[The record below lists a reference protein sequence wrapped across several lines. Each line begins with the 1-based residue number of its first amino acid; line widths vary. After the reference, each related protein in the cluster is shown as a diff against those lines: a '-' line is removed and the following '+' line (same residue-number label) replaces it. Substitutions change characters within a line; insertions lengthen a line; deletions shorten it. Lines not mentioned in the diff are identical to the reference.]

1 MTTAG
6 NFRTAAARVTY
17 DVSVAGVPWP
27 AYKLIALMLG
37 ALVAL
42 VVGVTTA
49 TAATAVLA
57 GAAAGTVTW
66 LVSSALRSTRL

>member
-6 NFRTAAARVTY
+6 NFRTAAARVTC

-27 AYKLIALMLG
+27 AYKLIALVLG

-42 VVGVTTA
+42 VVGIATATTA
-49 TAATAVLA
+49 TAVLT
-57 GAAAGTVTW
+57 GAAVGTVTW
-66 LVSSALRSTRL
+66 LAFSALCSPRT

>member
-6 NFRTAAARVTY
+6 SFPIAASHAPREVR
-17 DVSVAGVPWP
+17 VAGVPWP
-27 AYKLIALMLG
+27 AYKVIALVLG

-42 VVGVTTA
+42 VVGVATT

-57 GAAAGTVTW
+57 GAGVGVLAWVVGG
-66 LVSSALRSTRL
+66 LVEASQH